1 MKILVRPKDPERQKW
16 WDAAWLIESQ
26 IVHRRCLAEK
36 RLVRGSRKSRIL
48 FEQVVARA
56 VLRDASVVARCH
68 AMRRAVGDRKEIDFS
83 DWVDQPIYSTI
94 VSDRK

>member
-1 MKILVRPKDPERQKW
+1 MKILVRPEDPERQEW

-26 IVHRRCLAEK
+26 IVHRRFLAEK

-56 VLRDASVVARCH
+56 VLRDASVEARCH
-68 AMRRAVGDRKEIDFS
+68 AMRRAVGDRQEVVFS
-83 DWVDQPIYSTI
+83 DWIDQPLYST
-94 VSDRK
+94 VVLDRK